1 MVMLLLKENP
11 TTKLKNELLF
21 LSKKTFLKQTK
32 QTQHKKT
39 LKFKKQP
46 PKLDQQFA
54 FKNVKK

>member
-1 MVMLLLKENP
+1 LLKENP
-11 TTKLKNELLF
+11 TTKLKNELLS
-21 LSKKTFLKQTK
+21 LKKDFSQTK
-32 QTQHKKT
+32 HKKT